1 MLQYNM
7 DKNKYVPMNKLIKD
21 KDTSW
26 TFTHLNIPYHEIAKK
41 GIVIWCVENLEGRW
55 TMLGGNKFG
64 FEDGTDA
71 TMFKIQFGFG
81 TCN

>member
-1 MLQYNM
+1 M
-7 DKNKYVPMNKLIKD
+7 DKNTYIPLNRLIEEKE
-21 KDTSW
+21 KEW
-26 TFTHLNIPYHEIAKK
+26 TFTRLNLPYHEIAKQ

-71 TMFKIQFGFG
+71 TMFKIQFGLG
-81 TCN
+81 PTT

>member
-1 MLQYNM
+1 V
-7 DKNKYVPMNKLIKD
+7 DKNTYVPLNQLIQD

-26 TFTHLNIPYHEIAKK
+26 TFTRINLPYHEIAKQ

-71 TMFKIQFGFG
+71 TMFKIQFGLG
-81 TCN
+81 LPAV

>member
-1 MLQYNM
+1 M
-7 DKNKYVPMNKLIKD
+7 DKNTYVPMHNLIKD
-21 KDTSW
+21 KDTEW
-26 TFTHLNIPYHEIAKK
+26 VFTNLNIPYYEIAKR

-64 FEDGTDA
+64 FEDAGDA

-81 TCN
+81 T

>member
-1 MLQYNM
+1 M
-7 DKNKYVPMNKLIKD
+7 DKNKYVPMNELIKD
-21 KDTSW
+21 KDTVW

-41 GIVIWCVENLEGRW
+41 GIVIWCVKNLEGRW

-64 FEDGTDA
+64 FEDGADA

-81 TCN
+81 I